1 MQLFQVITSL
11 SVVTKKYQNRKVN
24 NLKEVKVKKTRNR
37 SIFKFLIVIKIVIK
51 NKNCYM

>member
-37 SIFKFLIVIKIVIK
+37 LIVIKIVIK